1 MILSARILISQLV
14 SLIAYS
20 RVNSKIAKDSN
31 LVSLLPKATEDSGE
45 LKRQVSFADDKE
57 MDEKSKR
64 DEKKSKPK
72 KSRLGPII
80 SPDVIGIERNVE
92 TKDGT
97 KKIVEKVP
105 GKPEEKKDLL
115 DDKVAEG
122 NSETKKVDTG
132 ANKSIKETLASLKQA
147 SGQSGEDIST
157 NQITADKAIDVDVHP
172 VNLTKKT
179 KKKESKS
186 KKEEFKLDEELVKNE
201 DDQKI
206 IAVKVPENIKNFGK
220 SKFSKPSSTDIPVF
234 TSLM

>member
-1 MILSARILISQLV
+1 
-14 SLIAYS
+14 
-20 RVNSKIAKDSN
+20 
-31 LVSLLPKATEDSGE
+31 
-45 LKRQVSFADDKE
+45 

-105 GKPEEKKDLL
+105 GKPEENKAED
-115 DDKVAEG
+115 AEG
-122 NSETKKVDTG
+122 KKTSEDSDSKKVDTG

-147 SGQSGEDIST
+147 SGQEDISA
-157 NQITADKAIDVDVHP
+157 NQIAADKAIDVVVHP
-172 VNLTKKT
+172 VNLTKKP
-179 KKKESKS
+179 KKKEPKS
-186 KKEEFKLDEELVKNE
+186 KKEEFKLDEELVKDE

-220 SKFSKPSSTDIPVF
+220 SKF
-234 TSLM
+234 

>member
-1 MILSARILISQLV
+1 
-14 SLIAYS
+14 
-20 RVNSKIAKDSN
+20 
-31 LVSLLPKATEDSGE
+31 
-45 LKRQVSFADDKE
+45 

-97 KKIVEKVP
+97 KTIIEKIP
-105 GKPEEKKDLL
+105 GKPEEMKSE
-115 DDKVAEG
+115 AQETEG
-122 NSETKKVDTG
+122 EKMLEDSESKKVDTG

-147 SGQSGEDIST
+147 SGQPGEDIST
-157 NQITADKAIDVDVHP
+157 NQITPDKAIDVDVHP

-186 KKEEFKLDEELVKNE
+186 KKEEFKLDEEMVKNE

-206 IAVKVPENIKNFGK
+206 ISVKVPENIKNFGK
-220 SKFSKPSSTDIPVF
+220 SKFKNK
-234 TSLM
+234 